1 MKLKGLYLV
10 VDLSIEKDELLNKV
24 EKALKGGVDILQV
37 WYNWNDPNYAYEVS
51 KDLLRLA
58 KKHNAL
64 LLINGNYPLA
74 NDIGADGVH
83 FDTYE
88 ITPDQ
93 VKKLNKNLIVG
104 YTIGNDLNRAIW
116 AEKVGAD
123 YISFCA
129 CFPTSTVTSCDIVP
143 LEVVREAK
151 NRLKIPVFA
160 SGGINLKN
168 VEKVLET
175 GVDGIAVISA
185 ILYADDP
192 EIAARKF
199 KEKLLEFSKQ
209 YQEEIKRNL

>member
-10 VDLSIEKDELLNKV
+10 VDLSIKKDELLNKV

-37 WYNWNDPNYAYEVS
+37 WYNWSDLNYAYEVS

-58 KKHNAL
+58 KKYNAP
-64 LLINGNYPLA
+64 LLINGNYQLA

-93 VKKLNKNLIVG
+93 VKRLNKNLIVG

-116 AEKVGAD
+116 AEKIGAD

-129 CFPTSTVTSCDIVP
+129 CFPTSTVSSCDIVP
-143 LEVVREAK
+143 LEVVKDAK
-151 NRLKIPVFA
+151 TKLKIPVFA

-168 VEKVLET
+168 VDRVLET

-192 EIAARKF
+192 ENAARKF
-199 KEKLLEFSKQ
+199 KEKLLSFNKQ
-209 YQEEIKRNL
+209 YLGE